1 MAFDGVLDETGEEG
15 WDEAVPVPR
24 LGELDDG

>member
-1 MAFDGVLDETGEEG
+1 VAFDGVLDETDEEG
-15 WDEAVPVPR
+15 WDEAVPVCR